1 MLKERASLLK
11 TSQVRLKSVRDGLVA
26 RLCSRPSLL
35 KVVLGLRTT
44 PSQDFGVNL
53 NCVCLDFGFSSRI
66 PLMAKCVFVL
76 PTPPSAYSPPPSSP
90 TPTFCLDSISVDLTS
105 SYSLG
110 FLRYVPPPPRPLNL
124 NCSPKRTWT
133 TTRNILRGCTVSCP
147 ATSPRWPVFV
157 FTWYPHFSFLSPF
170 HLLFL
175 FISILLFLQPLEP
188 NNLTEWFFSFHI
200 LGHSL
205 RKPLMIESML

>member
-76 PTPPSAYSPPPSSP
+76 PTPPSAYSPPPIFSHSN
-90 TPTFCLDSISVDLTS
+90 
-105 SYSLG
+105 
-110 FLRYVPPPPRPLNL
+110 FL
-124 NCSPKRTWT
+124 
-133 TTRNILRGCTVSCP
+133 LRQYIG
-147 ATSPRWPVFV
+147 RFNQ
-157 FTWYPHFSFLSPF
+157 
-170 HLLFL
+170 LLFTRFPAL
-175 FISILLFLQPLEP
+175 RSPPLA
-188 NNLTEWFFSFHI
+188 H
-200 LGHSL
+200 
-205 RKPLMIESML
+205 